1 MKVLMTYFSWSNNNK
16 KLVEAID
23 RDLHLDVIRIE
34 REIPYSSDYNQ
45 CAYVEAREEVNK
57 HIHPAIKKIDAD
69 LNSYDEILLFVPI
82 WWYTIPMPVAT
93 FVEENL
99 KGYQGKVI
107 LFANSYTNDPQYM
120 VNSLRDLKDVN
131 PDLNIQEGLF
141 NKSVNAHISFI
152 NKEVNR

>member
-1 MKVLMTYFSWSNNNK
+1 MKVLMTYFSWSNNTK

-34 REIPYSSDYNQ
+34 REIPYSSDY
-45 CAYVEAREEVNK
+45 
-57 HIHPAIKKIDAD
+57 
-69 LNSYDEILLFVPI
+69 SYDEILLFVPI